1 MSLTRAGALLFLFF
15 GHGKKRY
22 DCRGYLYDLSEY
34 DADLIARRKDTNGV
48 RYSSEEIEI
57 ENMCDEERYMFLN
70 EILNENS
77 SMGKTTV
84 LSLFT
89 MFLAFDTGEELL
101 LK

>member
-1 MSLTRAGALLFLFF
+1 M
-15 GHGKKRY
+15 
-22 DCRGYLYDLSEY
+22 YDLSEY
-34 DADLIARRKDTNGV
+34 DADLIARRKDTNGGGV

-77 SMGKTTV
+77 SMGKATV

-89 MFLAFDTGEELL
+89 IFLAFDTDEELL